1 MSVSVQESL
10 LDLGGDGPALG
21 PLGSSVA
28 RTPLARGAWVDF
40 CPGWLAGS
48 DISFQS
54 MSDKIRRYAAIVLK
68 DPAVDTMGGFT
79 GGGSALNQGR
89 FFVMLKPLEQR
100 GPGPLRLSSS
110 A

>member
-48 DISFQS
+48 AEGFA
-54 MSDKIRRYAAIVLK
+54 RL
-68 DPAVDTMGGFT
+68 GGSGLW
-79 GGGSALNQGR
+79 GGGGGGR
-89 FFVMLKPLEQR
+89 GGGGGGGRPPGGSPSTARPPPCPPWCCRAR
-100 GPGPLRLSSS
+100 GGR
-110 A
+110 